1 MYSNRNCIRDFIF
14 IDDVIDAIIFAA
26 INIDKLKN
34 NFYNIGSGRGIS
46 IKNLMSKIELTIKKN
61 YYQKKIIISFD
72 NSKLDSFDYRNF
84 TANIKKF
91 NTETGWKPKININD
105 GIIRTIDYL
114 TINKYVK

>member
-1 MYSNRNCIRDFIF
+1 MDRIEYKIEIHISNKIH
-14 IDDVIDAIIFAA
+14 
-26 INIDKLKN
+26 
-34 NFYNIGSGRGIS
+34 FYNFMKKKKAKQIFNSRTINS
-46 IKNLMSKIELTIKKN
+46 I
-61 YYQKKIIISFD
+61 YFD